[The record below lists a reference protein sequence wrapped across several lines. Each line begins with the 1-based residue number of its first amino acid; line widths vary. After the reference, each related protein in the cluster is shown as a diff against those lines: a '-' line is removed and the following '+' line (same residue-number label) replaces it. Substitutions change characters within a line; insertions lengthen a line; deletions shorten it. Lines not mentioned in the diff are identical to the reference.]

1 MTDYERWFITRGQ
14 APAYAPRIY
23 CFPHAGG
30 NPRTFADWQ
39 RTDRAGD
46 ADTENGS
53 ATTPDAEV
61 EFLAVCRPGRD
72 HRAQEPAPT
81 IAQFIEGAAD
91 AIRAAAAADGRPVY
105 LFGHSLGALIAFEVA
120 RRLDGLPQLRHLI
133 ASGCA
138 APSLLPSKRVLET
151 ARLEGRAF
159 AEAVG
164 FFGGL
169 PPEVVADDALLD
181 LLLPNVLADFRMAV
195 GYEYRP
201 GPPLTVPTTLIVG
214 SDDPHVN
221 AANIEPWQ
229 QELRDPA
236 PCRQVPG
243 GHFYF
248 ERQPTVAT
256 DILRA
261 IVQDDQHVELI

>member
-1 MTDYERWFITRGQ
+1 MTDYERWFISRGGT
-14 APAYAPRIY
+14 PAHVPRIY

-39 RTDRAGD
+39 RTDGTGTGAGTGVD
-46 ADTENGS
+46 A
-53 ATTPDAEV
+53 DAEV
-61 EFLAVCRPGRD
+61 EFAGVCRPGRD

-81 IAQFIEGAAD
+81 IVEFIEGAAD
-91 AIRAAAAADGRPVY
+91 AIRAAADADGRAVY

-133 ASGCA
+133 ASGCS
-138 APSLLPSKRVLET
+138 APSLLPSKRVLAAAE
-151 ARLEGRAF
+151 LEGRAF

-169 PPEVVADDALLD
+169 PAEVVADDALLD

-195 GYEYRP
+195 GYHYQP
-201 GPPLTVPTTLIVG
+201 GAPLTVPTTLIVG
-214 SDDPHVN
+214 RDDPHVG
-221 AANIEPWQ
+221 AAQIEPWQ
-229 QELRDPA
+229 QELRDSPNSH
-236 PCRQVPG
+236 RVPG

-248 ERQPTVAT
+248 EKQPTVAT